1 MRHVRGWAAVI
12 GMVGGFVIAMP
23 SGWAITEQQSYV
35 DGALQKLGR
44 GIANIVT
51 CPGELIRTAEAVRV
65 KQGFL
70 ASASV
75 GVIKGLWRTIQR
87 GVVGVFEVATFYV
100 EVPADFKPI
109 MKPEFVF
116 SDKEWGQE

>member
-12 GMVGGFVIAMP
+12 GIVGGFVIAMP
-23 SGWAITEQQSYV
+23 SSWAITEKQSYV
-35 DGALQKLGR
+35 DGALRKLGR
-44 GIANIVT
+44 GIANIAT

-65 KQGFL
+65 KDGFL
-70 ASASV
+70 ASATV
-75 GVIKGLWRTIQR
+75 GVVKGLVRTVGR

-116 SDKEWGQE
+116 SDEDWVQE